1 MFKEERHENKFVW
14 DDLGDLEKGR
24 PNLGLT
30 IPVLTYRL
38 LQYTFR
44 DVMITELGVNKA
56 NDIIIK
62 AGRLA
67 GSQFCENMLN
77 RELDFNEFVSQ
88 LQSVLREQAIGIL
101 RIEKAD
107 LENMRFILTVAEDLD
122 CSGLPPTDEVIC
134 QYDEGFIAGIMEAYT
149 GKSFKAKEIDCWASG
164 GRLCRFDVRLEEDLE

>member
-1 MFKEERHENKFVW
+1 MFKEERDSNKFVW

-24 PNLGLT
+24 PNLGLSV
-30 IPVLTYRL
+30 PVLAYRL

-44 DVMITELGVNKA
+44 DVMITELGVKKA

-67 GSQFCENMLN
+67 GRHFCENMLN

-88 LQSVLREQAIGIL
+88 LQSVLKEQAIGIL

-107 LENMRFILTVAEDLD
+107 LEKMRFTLTVAEDLD

-149 GKSFKAKEIDCWASG
+149 RKPFQAKEVDCWASG
-164 GRLCRFDVRLEEDLE
+164 DRLCRFDVRLKEDSE

>member
-1 MFKEERHENKFVW
+1 MFKEERDNNKFVW

-30 IPVLTYRL
+30 VPVLAYRL

-44 DVMITELGVNKA
+44 DVMITELGVNKT

-67 GSQFCENMLN
+67 GRQFCENMLN

-107 LENMRFILTVAEDLD
+107 LENMRFMLTVAEDLD
-122 CSGLPPTDEVIC
+122 CSGLPPTDEVTC

-149 GKSFKAKEIDCWASG
+149 GKPFYAKEIDCWASG
-164 GRLCRFDVRLEEDLE
+164 ERLCRFDVRLREDTE

>member
-1 MFKEERHENKFVW
+1 MFNEERDHNKFVW
-14 DDLGDLEKGR
+14 DDLGDLERGR

-30 IPVLTYRL
+30 APVLAYRL

-44 DVMITELGVNKA
+44 DVMITELGVKKT

-67 GSQFCENMLN
+67 GREFCKNMLD
-77 RELDFNEFVSQ
+77 RDLEFNAFVSQ
-88 LQSVLREQAIGIL
+88 LQSVLKEQAIGIL

-107 LENMRFILTVAEDLD
+107 LEKMRFTLTVAEDLD
-122 CSGLPPTDEVIC
+122 CSGLPPTDEVTC

-149 GKSFKAKEIDCWASG
+149 GIPFHAKEIDCWSSG
-164 GRLCRFDVRLEEDLE
+164 ERLCRFDVRSQDNSE